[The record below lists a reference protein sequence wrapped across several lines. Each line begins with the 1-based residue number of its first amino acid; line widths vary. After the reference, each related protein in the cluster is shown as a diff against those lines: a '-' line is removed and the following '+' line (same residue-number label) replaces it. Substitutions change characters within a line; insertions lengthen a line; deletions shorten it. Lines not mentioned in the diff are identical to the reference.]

1 MNSWNNWFN
10 TQDFKRFYLNS
21 RLLSGAGLHKNAF
34 SYAPESFIRVVICDK
49 FYTEFLGDS
58 LDSEYLIEVSEEPRV
73 EQVRKAV
80 DEMPDQPLC
89 IVSIGG
95 GSTIDFAKAIIGF
108 RTFPEATRIGY
119 DLPREKFESGYFSK
133 DFHIAIPT
141 TISSGSESSR
151 YMLLFD
157 EHSKIA
163 HRHWILTPNL
173 SILDPTLLKSNTNIS
188 LGKQLLDSWVHAF
201 ETYISTHE
209 STWLNSMTFSWTN
222 MKIESVLNK
231 LLTDLSPT
239 LDELNELQ
247 FISYLNGILIS
258 HTRTG
263 ALHTVGESISS
274 LGSKVPHPL
283 SLFIASKN
291 YNLLTPLHESNF
303 SRRPDLENVFWK
315 NIINNFTTFGDFFTN
330 KVEYS
335 SNFSFQEFE
344 VFCERVL
351 SDKVLWEKEHPVQID
366 TQVLHEY
373 LELTYHDFL
382 RLSRP

>member
-1 MNSWNNWFN
+1 
-10 TQDFKRFYLNS
+10 
-21 RLLSGAGLHKNAF
+21 LSGAGLHKNAF
-34 SYAPESFIRVVICDK
+34 SYAPESFIRVVVCDR
-49 FYTEFLGDS
+49 FYSGTLSDS
-58 LDSEYLIEVSEEPRV
+58 LDSEYLIVVSEEPRV

-80 DEMPDQPLC
+80 DEMTDRPLN

-119 DLPREKFESGYFSK
+119 DLPREKFESNYFSK
-133 DFHIAIPT
+133 DFHVAIPT

-157 EHSKIA
+157 EHAKVA

-188 LGKQLLDSWVHAF
+188 LGRQLLDSWVHAF

-209 STWLNSMTFSWTN
+209 SSWLNSMSFNWVN
-222 MKIESVLNK
+222 IKIESVLHK
-231 LLTDLSPT
+231 LLMDVSPT

-263 ALHTVGESISS
+263 ALHTVGESIAS
-274 LGSKVPHPL
+274 LGSKVSHPL

-291 YNLLTPLHESNF
+291 YDHLTPLNDSNF
-303 SRRPDLENVFWK
+303 SRRPDLGNVFWK
-315 NIINNFTTFGDFFTN
+315 DTINNFSAFGDFFTD
-330 KVEYS
+330 KVEYLSDS
-335 SNFSFQEFE
+335 SVQEFE
-344 VFCERVL
+344 VFCDRVL
-351 SDKVLWEKEHPVQID
+351 SDKVLWEKEHPVQVD
-366 TQVLHEY
+366 AQVLQEY

-382 RLSRP
+382 KLSRH